1 MSTIAS
7 STGTVIRRGRSASR
21 RLASQARGAARWI
34 SRAFP
39 LWMTIVLAL
48 AAFAPLGPSAA
59 GAAAALQDGPILL
72 TDRTGYQPGDTV
84 HITGVG
90 FAPGEYALPVMR
102 PDGSTAPGA
111 VIADEAGGP
120 AYDYLPDGGEGSYE
134 ARAYSAG
141 WSGDWGEAPLA
152 SVTFT
157 VAPPPAPTGTP
168 VPSETPTPE
177 PTPPAPPAIQSDKP
191 DYAPGETVTL
201 TGANW
206 QPGEAVNLFI
216 NDDYGSTW
224 SLSDEVMAGEDG

>member
-1 MSTIAS
+1 MSTFAS
-7 STGTVIRRGRSASR
+7 SSGTVISRGRSASR
-21 RLASQARGAARWI
+21 RVASHARGAARWI
-34 SRAFP
+34 SRALP
-39 LWMTIVLAL
+39 LWMTLVLAL
-48 AAFAPLGPSAA
+48 AAFAPLGSSA
-59 GAAAALQDGPILL
+59 GPAAALQAGPTLL

-134 ARAYSAG
+134 ARAYSAD

-157 VAPPPAPTGTP
+157 VAPPPAPTRTP
-168 VPSETPTPE
+168 LPSETPTPE
-177 PTPPAPPAIQSDKP
+177 PTLAAPPTIQSDKP
-191 DYAPGETVTL
+191 DYAPGEYVTL

-206 QPGEAVNLFI
+206 QPGEAVHLFV
-216 NDDYGSTW
+216 NDDFGSTW
-224 SLSDEVMAGEDG
+224 SRSDEVT